1 MPYHRKRITRRTL
14 GKEPRTMTRTLLDD
28 NVANTASI
36 ILVARPTL
44 AASGVGTGDIWENA
58 DTINICAPQSVIK
71 YINIRLESGLRDVAP
86 EAPGFVEYAIVIFE
100 ENEGAPTVN
109 SAITSNLGTRTL
121 GDICK
126 QLYRGNC
133 IWDGA
138 FAVSR
143 EIPRVMDIKIK
154 LPPKFCS
161 NKIGRW
167 IALLKAFRTNDV
179 SDTTSDC
186 RTWYSHMYKV
196 YT

>member
-1 MPYHRKRITRRTL
+1 
-14 GKEPRTMTRTLLDD
+14 MTRTLLDD
-28 NVANTASI
+28 NVNSEVSI
-36 ILVARPTL
+36 IDVVKPTL
-44 AASGVGTGDIWENA
+44 AASSVGTGDVWENA
-58 DTINICAPQSVIK
+58 DTVNICAAQSIVK
-71 YINIRLESGLRDVAP
+71 YINIRLESGVRDVSPA
-86 EAPGFVEYAIVIFE
+86 APGFVEYAIVVFE
-100 ENEGAPTVN
+100 ENESGPTVN
-109 SAITSNLGTRTL
+109 AAITAAMGTRTL
-121 GDICK
+121 GDVCK

-154 LPPKFCS
+154 LPPKFCA
-161 NKIGRW
+161 NKIGKW
-167 IALLKAFRTNDV
+167 IVLLKTFRTNDV